1 MQRQDMGKE
10 REGERELTLREPLDT
25 TRSEARSTLQVFRY
39 ISQKVFFFFLQ
50 RLLGCEF
57 FLQCAT
63 KSYDSMQ
70 AHLNVASD
78 LINE

>member
-39 ISQKVFFFFLQ
+39 ISQKVFFFFFY
-50 RLLGCEF
+50 RGYLGV
-57 FLQCAT
+57 
-63 KSYDSMQ
+63 SYFCSVQLRVMILCKPILMWP
-70 AHLNVASD
+70 A
-78 LINE
+78 I